1 MRRVTSYM
9 RRVTCHVFR
18 VTCDVLHVTCAVL
31 CRYLMNLK
39 SGVLDVAACEA
50 ALNGTDEQQQQQQQA
65 VANATPSADAQRS
78 SPKPTK

>member
-1 MRRVTSYM
+1 
-9 RRVTCHVFR
+9 
-18 VTCDVLHVTCAVL
+18 
-31 CRYLMNLK
+31 MNLK

-50 ALNGTDEQQQQQQQA
+50 ALNGTDEQQQQQQPPQQQQQHHQA